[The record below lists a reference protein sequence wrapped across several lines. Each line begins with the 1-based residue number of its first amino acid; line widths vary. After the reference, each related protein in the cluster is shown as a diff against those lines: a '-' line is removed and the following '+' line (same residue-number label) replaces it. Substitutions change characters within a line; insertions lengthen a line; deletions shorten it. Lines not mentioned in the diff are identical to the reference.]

1 MGSEPVTAETA
12 RSSRAHFYAGAI
24 VVVVAMLIYR
34 AAMGSSGLATDDTYI
49 HLRIA
54 RNWAMGEGPV
64 FNPGEHVEASSSPA
78 WLALLTI
85 GFRLGVPAFTLLT
98 ALEILCAAWTGVA
111 TAWLA
116 ERCAGRSAAWIAP
129 VLVAV
134 LPSFGIWIGTGM
146 ETIMAAAVLAT
157 ALALALDVRTPR
169 AALIAGLLGALLVLV
184 RQEALVVV
192 PILGWLATRQTERTE
207 RVLSVGMFVLGSAA
221 PLAALLLARHAY
233 FNAWVP
239 NTYVAKVAGETP
251 ADRLLGIAYV
261 AKFVAIQIVL
271 FVLAGYALLR
281 PSVRLR
287 QVALVLLGY
296 LAAIMWTGGD
306 HFYYSRLAVPTLPLL
321 AALAAAGV
329 VRVEGR
335 WRMAAVA
342 AVVAEIPWALF
353 GTGNLGYA
361 KVALTHTQ
369 YAAAIG
375 ASLAPLPE
383 GSVATI
389 SIGGIG
395 YASGRPI
402 LDLVGLA
409 DPVIARSPRIP
420 GAKRGHNHGDVEYVL
435 GRRPAFVI
443 PIVWLNDKPTDDE
456 DEKRVL
462 ISNHESLAAAAQL
475 VLDPRFRDRYRP
487 FDWQVG
493 TLGHVRIWGRRDVLD
508 PVAEQ
513 KL

>member
-1 MGSEPVTAETA
+1 MRPEPVIA
-12 RSSRAHFYAGAI
+12 RPAAPSRAPLYVGAT
-24 VVVVAMLIYR
+24 VVVVAMLVYR
-34 AAMGSSGLATDDTYI
+34 AAMGSGGLATDDTYI

-54 RNWAMGEGPV
+54 RNWAAGAGPV
-64 FNPGEHVEASSSPA
+64 FNAGERVEASSSPA

-85 GFRLGVPAFTLLT
+85 GFRLGIPALALLT
-98 ALEILCAAWTGVA
+98 ALEVLCAAWTGAA

-129 VLVAV
+129 VLVGV
-134 LPSFGIWIGTGM
+134 LPSFGVWIGTGM

-157 ALALALDVRTPR
+157 ALAMALEARTPR
-169 AALIAGLLGALLVLV
+169 GALGAGLLGALLVLV
-184 RQEALVVV
+184 RQEAIVVV
-192 PILGWLATRQTERTE
+192 PVLGWLATRRTDPKERA
-207 RVLSVGMFVLGSAA
+207 LSVGMFVFGSAG

-239 NTYVAKVAGETP
+239 NTYVAKVAGETV
-251 ADRLLGIAYV
+251 ADRLLGVVYV
-261 AKFVAIQIVL
+261 AKFVAIQIGL
-271 FVLAGYALLR
+271 FALAAYALVR
-281 PSVRLR
+281 PSERLR
-287 QVALVLLGY
+287 QVAVVLLVY
-296 LAAIMWTGGD
+296 LAAVMWTGGD

-321 AALAAAGV
+321 ATLAAAGV
-329 VRVEGR
+329 VGMQGR

-342 AVVAEIPWALF
+342 AIAVQIPWALF
-353 GTGNLGYA
+353 GTRNLAYA
-361 KVALTHTQ
+361 KVALTHTE
-369 YAAAIG
+369 YSAAIG

-383 GSVATI
+383 GTVATI

-420 GAKRGHNHGDVEYVL
+420 GAKRGHNHGNVEYVL

-443 PIVWLNDKPTDDE
+443 PIVWLSDNAVDDDE
-456 DEKRVL
+456 ESRQL
-462 ISNHESLAAAAQL
+462 TSNHESLAAAAQL
-475 VLDPRFRDRYRP
+475 VQDPRFRDQYRP

-493 TLGHVRIWGRRDVLD
+493 SLGHVRIWARRDVLT
-508 PVAEQ
+508 PVANE